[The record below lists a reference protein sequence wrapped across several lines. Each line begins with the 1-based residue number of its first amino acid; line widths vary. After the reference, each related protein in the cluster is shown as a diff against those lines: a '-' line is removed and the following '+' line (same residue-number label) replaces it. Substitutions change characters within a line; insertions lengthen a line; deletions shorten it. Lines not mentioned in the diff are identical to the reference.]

1 MILYVYPVP
10 SATVA
15 LQHFFRR
22 HSLNASSR
30 RIFTNTER
38 YTYLLFMEKHFI
50 YRDKLR
56 EKDGTIIR

>member
-1 MILYVYPVP
+1 MYIRY
-10 SATVA
+10 
-15 LQHFFRR
+15 LQQLLPYNIFFRR